1 MRLVYLFASSCVAL
15 ALSACTVNTSSDPP
29 VIVAGDGVLVI
40 DWTINGS
47 TDPNQC
53 NQASASRLEIIVD
66 PGVGQASTFSQ
77 DCDAFATSITLEPG
91 NYSASAVLVDANGTA
106 RTTQV
111 DIDPF
116 TIRGDDELHT
126 PIDFPASSFF

>member
-1 MRLVYLFASSCVAL
+1 MRLVSLFASSCVAL
-15 ALSACTVNTSSDPP
+15 ALAGCTVTTTTDPP
-29 VIVAGDGVLVI
+29 VIVEGDGALVI

-53 NQASASRLEIIVD
+53 NQSSATRLEIIVD
-66 PGVGQASTFSQ
+66 PGVGQPSTFSQ
-77 DCDAFATSITLEPG
+77 DCDAFGTSISLAPG
-91 NYSASAVLVDANGTA
+91 RYSASAVLVDENGTA

-116 TIRGDDELHT
+116 TIRENEELHT

>member
-1 MRLVYLFASSCVAL
+1 MRLVSLFASSVVAL
-15 ALSACTVNTSSDPP
+15 ALAGCTVTTSDPP
-29 VIVAGDGVLVI
+29 LIVEGDGALVI

-53 NQASASRLEIIVD
+53 NQSSATTLEIIVD
-66 PGVGQASTFSQ
+66 PGVGSPSTFSQ
-77 DCDAFATSITLEPG
+77 DCDAFGTSISLAPG
-91 NYSASAVLVDANGTA
+91 RYSASAVLVDSNGTA

-116 TIRGDDELHT
+116 TIRENEELHT

>member
-1 MRLVYLFASSCVAL
+1 MRLMPLFASSCVAL
-15 ALSACTVNTSSDPP
+15 ALSGCVFGTTSDPP
-29 VIVAGDGVLVI
+29 VVLNGDGVLVL

-47 TDPNQC
+47 TESNQC
-53 NQASASRLEIIVD
+53 HQASATRLEIIVD
-66 PGVGQASTFSQ
+66 PGVGQPSTFSQ
-77 DCDAFATSITLEPG
+77 DCDAFATSIALEPG
-91 NYSASAVLVDANGTA
+91 RYSASAVLVDVNGSA

-126 PIDFPASSFF
+126 PIDFPANSFF